1 MLSTNM
7 YLVPYRTPPK
17 KPQRAIGCGNG
28 GHGGGS
34 GGGGSG
40 GGGSIGGG
48 GGGSSGGSGGG
59 GGGSGGPMVGCGWWC
74 PLLVCT
80 RPH

>member
-1 MLSTNM
+1 MLSTNV

-17 KPQRAIGCGNG
+17 KPWRAIGCGNG
-28 GHGGGS
+28 GHSGGS
-34 GGGGSG
+34 GGG
-40 GGGSIGGG
+40 SIDG
-48 GGGSSGGSGGG
+48 GGGSSGGGSI

>member
-1 MLSTNM
+1 MLSTNV

-28 GHGGGS
+28 GHS
-34 GGGGSG
+34 GGSG
-40 GGGSIGGG
+40 GGGSIG
-48 GGGSSGGSGGG
+48 S
-59 GGGSGGPMVGCGWWC
+59 GGSGGPMVGCGWWC

>member
-1 MLSTNM
+1 MLSTNV

-28 GHGGGS
+28 GH
-34 GGGGSG
+34 
-40 GGGSIGGG
+40 
-48 GGGSSGGSGGG
+48 SGGSGGG
-59 GGGSGGPMVGCGWWC
+59 GGGSIGSGGSGGPMVGCGWWC

>member
-1 MLSTNM
+1 MLSTNV

-28 GHGGGS
+28 GHSGGS

-40 GGGSIGGG
+40 GGGGGSIG
-48 GGGSSGGSGGG
+48 S
-59 GGGSGGPMVGCGWWC
+59 GGSGGPMVGCGWWC